1 MNDTATLDNGEYTCQ
16 ITITVSGRDIFTET
30 SDPMHVILLGKYSN
44 NTIYVRICIYTCIC
58 MQVCACTRPNK
69 YLNFQLKYITLS
81 DYT

>member
-16 ITITVSGRDIFTET
+16 ITITVSGRDNFTET
-30 SDPMHVILLGKYSN
+30 SDPIDVILLGKYSN
-44 NTIYVRICIYTCIC
+44 NTMYVCMCMYTCIR

-69 YLNFQLKYITLS
+69 YLNFHITLS